1 MESWN
6 SKGARA
12 SAVIYSP
19 SKNRSAF
26 AVRLEFDS
34 TNNVAEYEAIVLVLR
49 KLKAMGVRR
58 AVLKSDS
65 QVIVGHVDKSY
76 KAREPT
82 LEKYLHTIRRMESHF
97 EGFEVRNIPRSAN
110 DEADT
115 LARTAAEGQHMLQ
128 KYFLKYF
135 GPHQSNFKHRLY
147 YQFPRSIATTGE
159 ARSLPS

>member
-12 SAVIYSP
+12 SVVIYSP

-58 AVLKSDS
+58 VVLKSDS

-115 LARTAAEGQHMLQ
+115 LARAAAEGQHMPPEVFFEVLWAPSIKLQ
-128 KYFLKYF
+128 
-135 GPHQSNFKHRLY
+135 
-147 YQFPRSIATTGE
+147 A
-159 ARSLPS
+159 